1 MKLIFFGDHVSEIL
15 NLQKAKNPAGNKWQK
30 NLINSLKKYSNILV
44 VSYFRPK
51 LFFKSHQLFVPNSL
65 QKEQNKQESILLK
78 FFNFPVLREI
88 CLFFSTINIL
98 IKINSN
104 NKQESLK
111 ILQYNLYFPVSWAI
125 FLLSFIYKYEFIPII
140 LDIVLEKSY
149 QVSFIKRKYLK
160 FELIMQKI
168 IFKKLRKVIVINE
181 MIIEDFFDNVKYLVI
196 EGGVSQEDISKTENL
211 IKTKRNMKNKIV
223 FTGTL
228 DKVNGVDFLIN
239 SIKNIENQCMELD
252 IYGIGEL
259 EEFVRKSSIRDKR
272 IKYKGFKKND
282 EILERQKNASF
293 LIIPRKRS
301 NKILRYTFPS
311 KLFEYML
318 SETPVICTNI
328 PGLKQEYQEC
338 LYVIDTEDEIV
349 FANEI
354 SKILKKDFLELE
366 KKAINARK
374 FIIEKKNWDKQ
385 GLKILNFC
393 KEE

>member
-1 MKLIFFGDHVSEIL
+1 
-15 NLQKAKNPAGNKWQK
+15 
-30 NLINSLKKYSNILV
+30 
-44 VSYFRPK
+44 
-51 LFFKSHQLFVPNSL
+51 
-65 QKEQNKQESILLK
+65 
-78 FFNFPVLREI
+78 
-88 CLFFSTINIL
+88 
-98 IKINSN
+98 
-104 NKQESLK
+104 
-111 ILQYNLYFPVSWAI
+111 
-125 FLLSFIYKYEFIPII
+125 
-140 LDIVLEKSY
+140 
-149 QVSFIKRKYLK
+149 
-160 FELIMQKI
+160 
-168 IFKKLRKVIVINE
+168 